1 MKTNLLEAL
10 KHQRVLVAISGGIDS
25 VVLAHLLYS
34 HGAEVIL
41 AHCNFSLR
49 GEESDDD
56 EAFVRSFA
64 ERLGVQLLV
73 VRFDTHAYAKEHQ
86 LNTQLAARELR
97 YEWFDRMAQTY
108 DCAYIATAHHAN
120 DNLETFLIN
129 LSRGSGLDG
138 LLGIPEQNGKL
149 IRPLLSFSRQQIYQY
164 AQAKQLSWREDSS
177 NASNKYVRNVIRHEI
192 IPQMRY
198 VHPNYLENFNQT
210 QEYLHQSA
218 RFIDYYIEKIRSE
231 CFQGEPIRIST
242 SPLLQVPEL
251 PLVLH
256 RLFYPYGFNNVKD
269 LQQLLF
275 TAEAGKQLCSPSHQL
290 IKDKEW
296 VWLLPIEG
304 EEESPFLIAE
314 GTREVSTP
322 IRLLFEEVQPTAAI
336 SEDPNTISVD
346 ADKLEFP
353 LALRHKHEGDV
364 FYPIGLGSAK
374 KLSKYFIDEKYSQIA
389 RQQQWLLCSGDRIVW
404 VVGKRLDHRFRVT
417 PKTKRVLQI
426 SVVGNSQIC

>member
-1 MKTNLLEAL
+1 
-10 KHQRVLVAISGGIDS
+10 
-25 VVLAHLLYS
+25 
-34 HGAEVIL
+34 
-41 AHCNFSLR
+41 
-49 GEESDDD
+49 
-56 EAFVRSFA
+56 
-64 ERLGVQLLV
+64 
-73 VRFDTHAYAKEHQ
+73 
-86 LNTQLAARELR
+86 
-97 YEWFDRMAQTY
+97 MAQAY

-138 LLGIPEQNGKL
+138 LLGIPQQNGKL

-164 AQAKQLSWREDSS
+164 AQAKQLGWREDSS

-192 IPQMRY
+192 IPQMCY

-210 QEYLHQSA
+210 QGYLHQSA
-218 RFIDYYIEKIRSE
+218 RFIDYYIEKIRNE
-231 CFQGEPIRIST
+231 CFQGDPIRISP

-275 TAEAGKQLCSPSHQL
+275 TAEAGKMLCSPSHQL

-304 EEESPFLIAE
+304 EEEAPFLIAE
-314 GTREVSTP
+314 GVREVTTP
-322 IRLLFEEVQPTAAI
+322 IRLVFEEVPPTAAI

-353 LALRHKHEGDV
+353 LALRHKREGDV
-364 FYPIGLGSAK
+364 FYPIGLGCAK
-374 KLSKYFIDEKYSQIA
+374 KLSKYFIDEKYSQIG

-417 PKTKRVLQI
+417 PKTKRVLQV
-426 SVVGNSQIC
+426 SVFGNSQIC